1 MLTASLVPGLCL
13 GCVPLLG
20 ADTAAV
26 LAVTSLALTCYGS
39 MFCGVFSNHADL
51 APSLAGTLMAVT
63 NMVATLPGVLS
74 TIICKYC
81 VPRNIIKHLD
91 MLQVSSS
98 RPLLASCWRGPGPT
112 SPPGTP
118 SSSPRPPCSRWR
130 PPCSAASA
138 ARTCSRGVRRLGRTM

>member
-63 NMVATLPGVLS
+63 NMVATLPGMMS
-74 TIICKYC
+74 TIFSEYC
-81 VPRNIIKHLD
+81 VPRNIIKL
-91 MLQVSSS
+91 
-98 RPLLASCWRGPGPT
+98 
-112 SPPGTP
+112 TP
-118 SSSPRPPCSRWR
+118 
-130 PPCSAASA
+130 
-138 ARTCSRGVRRLGRTM
+138 

>member
-74 TIICKYC
+74 TIISEYC
-81 VPRNIIKHLD
+81 VPRNKINTLTLTYLIISLPLIDKHHGFQCRQLD
-91 MLQVSSS
+91 PFFFLPQNLLIHSQNTSSFH
-98 RPLLASCWRGPGPT
+98 LKI
-112 SPPGTP
+112 
-118 SSSPRPPCSRWR
+118 
-130 PPCSAASA
+130 
-138 ARTCSRGVRRLGRTM
+138 

>member
-74 TIICKYC
+74 TIISEYC
-81 VPRNIIKHLD
+81 VPRNIINTLTCYRCHHPACCWPPVGGARARPGHLARR
-91 MLQVSSS
+91 LPRHGRRARAGGRRVL
-98 RPLLASCWRGPGPT
+98 RPRQRGP
-112 SPPGTP
+112 
-118 SSSPRPPCSRWR
+118 
-130 PPCSAASA
+130 AA
-138 ARTCSRGVRRLGRTM
+138 VE